1 MKRLLLWLFI
11 FSSFTLFAEEHKL
24 QSFTL
29 AKTYEQAEL
38 DAFWKEKNIPKFI
51 SPVENGVDVYEVI
64 YKTTRPD
71 GSPTIAS
78 GLYYVPKK
86 DDAVPTV
93 VYHHGTSIKKD
104 RQVRLGGEQA
114 ICMAFAADGYAVIR
128 PDYLGLGKGEGR
140 HLYVHAESEAM
151 ASIDMMRAVK
161 EFNEQHNIKTT
172 DKLFLTGY
180 SQGGHAAM
188 ATHMYIQQYYSNE
201 FQITAA
207 SPMSGPYDISGVQ
220 GEVLFAP
227 YSHPGYL
234 PYLLYGYNEV
244 YKMFPSIETIY
255 KAPYDSLIP
264 ILYDGNHSFGEI
276 NEVMPDV
283 PQDMIKEEVI
293 QAFLE
298 NPEIA
303 LHKALEDNNVYDW
316 KPETPTMLCYC
327 TADEQVNYK
336 NSLVAYDKMKENGAE
351 DLRLLNAGK
360 AFDHGTCALYTSIY
374 TKMWFDSF
382 VAGSKKGK
390 KGPAFKRFLVNL
402 SKISTK
408 KAMRK
413 SQKRQAEVEAQ
424 KQAQAK

>member
-1 MKRLLLWLFI
+1 MKRLLLWLLI

-29 AKTYEQAEL
+29 AKTYEKAEL
-38 DAFWKEKNIPKFI
+38 EAYWNEKNIPKFI
-51 SPVENGVDVYEVI
+51 SPVNNGVDVYEVI

-71 GSPTIAS
+71 GTPTIAS

-86 DDAVPTV
+86 DEAVPTV
-93 VYHHGTSIKKD
+93 VYHHGTSIKKE
-104 RQVRLGGEQA
+104 REVRLGGEQA
-114 ICMAFAADGYAVIR
+114 ICMAFAADGYAVLR

-161 EFNEQHNIKTT
+161 EFNASNNIKTT

-188 ATHMYIQQYYSNE
+188 ATHMYIQQYFSSE
-201 FQITAA
+201 FNVTAA

-220 GEVLFAP
+220 GEVMFAP

-244 YKMFPSIETIY
+244 YKMFPQIESIY

-276 NEVMPDV
+276 NKLMPEI
-283 PQDMIKEEVI
+283 PQEMIKEEVI
-293 QAFLE
+293 QAFLS
-298 NPEIA
+298 NPEIP

-316 KPETPTMLCYC
+316 KPEKPTMICYC
-327 TADEQVNYK
+327 TADEQVSYK
-336 NSLVAYDKMKENGAE
+336 NALVAYDKMKENGAE
-351 DLRLLNAGK
+351 NLRLVNAGK

-402 SKISTK
+402 SKISAK
-408 KAMRK
+408 KSMRER
-413 SQKRQAEVEAQ
+413 QKRHAEKEAQ
-424 KQAQAK
+424 RKAKAE

>member
-1 MKRLLLWLFI
+1 MKRFLLWLFV
-11 FSSFTLFAEEHKL
+11 FASLSLFAEEHKL

-29 AKTYEQAEL
+29 AKTYEKAEL
-38 DAFWKEKNIPKFI
+38 EAFWKEKNIPKFI
-51 SPVENGVDVYEVI
+51 SPVSNGVDVYEVI

-86 DDAVPTV
+86 KDAVPTI
-93 VYHHGTSIKKD
+93 VYHHGTTIKKE
-104 RQVRLGGEQA
+104 RQVKLGGEQA
-114 ICMAFAADGYAVIR
+114 ICMAFAADGYAVLR
-128 PDYLGLGKGEGR
+128 PDYLGLGKGEGL

-151 ASIDMMRAVK
+151 ASIDMLRAIE
-161 EFNEQHNIKTT
+161 EFNKEQGIKTT
-172 DKLFLTGY
+172 DQLFLTGY

-188 ATHMYIQQYYSNE
+188 ATHMYIQQLYSDE
-201 FQITAA
+201 FNVTAA

-220 GEVLFAP
+220 GEVMFEP

-244 YKMFPSIETIY
+244 YNMFDNVNSIF
-255 KAPYDSLIP
+255 KAPYDSILP
-264 ILYDGNHSFGEI
+264 PLYDGTHTFGDINHLMPAVPHQIIKDEI
-276 NEVMPDV
+276 
-283 PQDMIKEEVI
+283 I
-293 QAFLE
+293 QAFL
-298 NPEIA
+298 NDPELP
-303 LHKALEDNNVYDW
+303 LHKALEDNDVYDW
-316 KPETPTMLCYC
+316 KPEKPTMICYC
-327 TADEQVNYK
+327 KADEQVSYK
-336 NSLVAYDKMKENGAE
+336 NALVTYNKMKDNGAE
-351 DLRLLNAGK
+351 NVKLMNAGN

-402 SKISTK
+402 SKGPAK

-413 SQKRQAEVEAQ
+413 SQKRHAEKEAQ
-424 KQAQAK
+424 LRANVQ